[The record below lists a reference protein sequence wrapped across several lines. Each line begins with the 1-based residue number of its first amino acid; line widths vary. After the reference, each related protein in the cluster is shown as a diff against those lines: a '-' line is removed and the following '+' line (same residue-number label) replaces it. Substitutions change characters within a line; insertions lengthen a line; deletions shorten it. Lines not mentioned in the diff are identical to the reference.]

1 MITGYNND
9 IKHRGTIF
17 HVQTE
22 DKGEASAWIESL
34 IYTGGRI
41 LARKRATYKQLLE
54 EGADKPAI
62 AKLMERQHRLMI
74 RQIREGRFDE
84 ETSDGVPQG
93 AQPPAEDDPDI
104 HTTRMQQ
111 QAEAMFAPSGA
122 TGTPPS
128 DVLEREAAAAR
139 AAVDGEAE
147 GTDERKVAA
156 PAAASTVTESAP
168 DAATPEA
175 AEAPSED
182 APVGATEQ
190 AEAPVEVAGAPAA
203 GPPAPETPPPSEEPA
218 AAAASSEAPAE
229 AAPESGEVEV
239 EEDDDDVELEVGPA
253 PTLDQ
258 VIFDYLSSVAQE
270 ESLVLLMDE
279 SPALASGTTT
289 RMDLGT
295 HASRSGKPIA
305 KASIAVRMISK
316 TGGPVTLA
324 EGVTDEEG
332 TLQLVVDVPEVE
344 RDSAALI
351 ITAASSIGNAEIK
364 HLL

>member
-41 LARKRATYKQLLE
+41 LARKRVTYKQLLDD
-54 EGADKPAI
+54 GAAKPAI

-74 RQIREGRFDE
+74 HQIREGRFDGETTDGIEVDAETPSE
-84 ETSDGVPQG
+84 ED
-93 AQPPAEDDPDI
+93 AKI
-104 HTTRMQQ
+104 HTTRIQQ
-111 QAEAMFAPSGA
+111 QAEAMFG
-122 TGTPPS
+122 
-128 DVLEREAAAAR
+128 
-139 AAVDGEAE
+139 
-147 GTDERKVAA
+147 
-156 PAAASTVTESAP
+156 
-168 DAATPEA
+168 PEELA
-175 AEAPSED
+175 LV
-182 APVGATEQ
+182 VGA
-190 AEAPVEVAGAPAA
+190 
-203 GPPAPETPPPSEEPA
+203 EPKM
-218 AAAASSEAPAE
+218 ASSQPVAE
-229 AAPESGEVEV
+229 VSELETVPEV
-239 EEDDDDVELEVGPA
+239 EEDGAAEESVAAEAAETEEPQGELEDDELSSSETPAAEMPPPPAPAAPTPVEPSASAPADDDEVDIQVGPA

-279 SPALASGTTT
+279 SPALAAGTTT

-295 HASRSGKPIA
+295 HASRSGMPIA
-305 KASIAVRMISK
+305 HAVVAVRMISK

-324 EGVTDEEG
+324 EGATDEEG
-332 TLQLVVDVPEVE
+332 TLQLVVEVPEVE

-351 ITAASSIGNAEIK
+351 ITAVSSIGNAEIK

>member
-22 DKGEASAWIESL
+22 DKGESSAWIESL

-41 LARKRATYKQLLE
+41 LARKRVTYKQLLE
-54 EGADKPAI
+54 DGADKPAI
-62 AKLMERQHRLMI
+62 GKLMERQHRLMI
-74 RQIREGRFDE
+74 HQIREGRFDAD
-84 ETSDGVPQG
+84 TSDGIEPGSAVPQESD
-93 AQPPAEDDPDI
+93 AKI
-104 HTTRMQQ
+104 HTTRIQQ
-111 QAEAMFAPSGA
+111 QAEAMFAPTGA
-122 TGTPPS
+122 EEAEEASQPEPETPTPEVEPAS
-128 DVLEREAAAAR
+128 DEPTV
-139 AAVDGEAE
+139 GEAE
-147 GTDERKVAA
+147 VQEADSEDDSTAGTDTFEGAQDDEPDSDPAEEEAVAGEDGPPTDTPFDEVPTA
-156 PAAASTVTESAP
+156 EMPVTVLEDLAEPSSVEEP
-168 DAATPEA
+168 V
-175 AEAPSED
+175 AEAT
-182 APVGATEQ
+182 ATEDFDD
-190 AEAPVEVAGAPAA
+190 
-203 GPPAPETPPPSEEPA
+203 
-218 AAAASSEAPAE
+218 
-229 AAPESGEVEV
+229 EVEV
-239 EEDDDDVELEVGPA
+239 EVGPA

-279 SPALASGTTT
+279 SPALATGTTT

-305 KASIAVRMISK
+305 NAVIAVRMISK

-324 EGVTDEEG
+324 EGSTDEEG
-332 TLQLVVDVPEVE
+332 TLQLVVEVPEVE
-344 RDSAALI
+344 RDTAALI